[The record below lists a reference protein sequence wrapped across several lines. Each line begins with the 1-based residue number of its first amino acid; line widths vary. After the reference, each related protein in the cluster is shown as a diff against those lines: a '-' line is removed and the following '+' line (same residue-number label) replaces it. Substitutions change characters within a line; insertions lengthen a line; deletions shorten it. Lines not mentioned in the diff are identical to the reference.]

1 MSFKINSSLV
11 FIITIL
17 LGVIPLSAIWLHM
30 IPNIVIINISNWIGE
45 IPVIYSD
52 YYRNESYLSALYCK
66 MAPFFSI
73 PYYLIVW
80 NSIEIKKEHFKL
92 YNKGIVTTIFGYFS
106 IILIAF
112 IITYINYFLNYN
124 MSKGNINLRSIS
136 AFELTSFLYYYAIFI
151 SVFTITCATVNAFL
165 FPPIKYKKLNTD

>member
-66 MAPFFSI
+66 MALFFSI

-80 NSIEIKKEHFKL
+80 NSIEIKK
-92 YNKGIVTTIFGYFS
+92 NI
-106 IILIAF
+106 
-112 IITYINYFLNYN
+112 LNYTT
-124 MSKGNINLRSIS
+124 KG
-136 AFELTSFLYYYAIFI
+136 
-151 SVFTITCATVNAFL
+151 
-165 FPPIKYKKLNTD
+165 

>member
-66 MAPFFSI
+66 MAPFFFHSI
-73 PYYLIVW
+73 LFDCMEFYR
-80 NSIEIKKEHFKL
+80 NKKRTF
-92 YNKGIVTTIFGYFS
+92 
-106 IILIAF
+106 
-112 IITYINYFLNYN
+112 
-124 MSKGNINLRSIS
+124 
-136 AFELTSFLYYYAIFI
+136 
-151 SVFTITCATVNAFL
+151 
-165 FPPIKYKKLNTD
+165 